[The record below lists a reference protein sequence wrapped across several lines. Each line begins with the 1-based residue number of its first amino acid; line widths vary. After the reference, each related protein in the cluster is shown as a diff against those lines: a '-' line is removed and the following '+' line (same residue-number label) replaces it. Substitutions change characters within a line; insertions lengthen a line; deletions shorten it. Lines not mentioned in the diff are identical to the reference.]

1 MSTEV
6 FEPMEIA
13 ELAAHLERL
22 PDRRTWTRR
31 RGSRGEDVIEIE
43 IAGAAPR
50 MMRLR
55 KMDGAYAVTGF
66 GGWALAIFEDL
77 TGMMNALAERTF
89 RTSSRT
95 SSLPI
100 SQNG

>member
-6 FEPMEIA
+6 LEPMEIA

-50 MMRLR
+50 MVRLR
-55 KMDGAYAVTGF
+55 KMQDGRRLCRHRLRRMGTRH
-66 GGWALAIFEDL
+66 LRRSERQ
-77 TGMMNALAERTF
+77 RTF